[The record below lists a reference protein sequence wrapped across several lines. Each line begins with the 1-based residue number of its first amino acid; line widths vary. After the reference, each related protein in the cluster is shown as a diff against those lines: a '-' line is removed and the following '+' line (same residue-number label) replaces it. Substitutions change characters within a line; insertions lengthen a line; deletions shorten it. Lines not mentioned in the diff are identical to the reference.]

1 MREAIDKL
9 GELYEMM
16 KREQG
21 KPSQCIIGHT
31 ICSPT
36 ITVNNPLYSF
46 TKDTSIIKL
55 NKERFRNIDG
65 SMNVLDLGVF

>member
-1 MREAIDKL
+1 MREAIDEL
-9 GELYEMM
+9 GELYETM

-21 KPSQCIIGHT
+21 KPSQRIIGHT
-31 ICSPT
+31 VCSPT
-36 ITVNNPLYSF
+36 ITVNNPPYGF

-55 NKERFRNIDG
+55 NKERFRDIDG

>member
-1 MREAIDKL
+1 MREVIDKL
-9 GELYEMM
+9 EELYETM

-21 KPSQCIIGHT
+21 KSSQCIIGHT

-36 ITVNNPLYSF
+36 ITVNNPPYNF

>member
-1 MREAIDKL
+1 MREVIDKL
-9 GELYEMM
+9 RELYETM

-21 KPSQCIIGHT
+21 KPSQCIIRYT
-31 ICSPT
+31 VCSPT
-36 ITVNNPLYSF
+36 ITVNNPSYGF